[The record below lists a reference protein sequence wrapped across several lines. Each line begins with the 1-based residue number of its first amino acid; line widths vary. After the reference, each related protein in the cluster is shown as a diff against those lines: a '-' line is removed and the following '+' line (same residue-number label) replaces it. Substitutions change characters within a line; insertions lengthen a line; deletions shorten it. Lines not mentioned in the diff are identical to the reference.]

1 MNRSVSSFLPRTRAS
16 WLLSAAFASLFPL
29 SGSATDPVLQDFVFI
44 SDPQY
49 RWTEKSDSGEPESKE
64 ETERRSK
71 LFINRQALATM
82 EYRME
87 FGGLDNIPLFI
98 NGDIT
103 AFGHGDERKYM
114 YNHPFKDF
122 YRRNF
127 YVNLGNHDYQNNV
140 NDCANNGCAR
150 DMYKDMVGWA
160 RGYPTRA
167 FDHWTRDNGWEIHR
181 GSLAYSLVFGDIL
194 AIQLQNEPTYSVEF
208 ESARRTFI
216 INDSLGFLE
225 TELKWAREAGKDVI
239 LNMHK
244 PPFAHWQ
251 SPDNPRFRKLMKD
264 NEDLILGIFAGHL
277 HGSAGKYNAVGTIP
291 VYLSGAASRETFLTA
306 FYNPQDRE
314 LLVFKVTGNDWRNN
328 KKLVGRSKATSPRG
342 TSSRTPDGYAT
353 TRLIPPGDVATNAD
367 PHPLGPVQ

>member
-1 MNRSVSSFLPRTRAS
+1 MIRGVPLQSAHVRAY
-16 WLLSAAFASLFPL
+16 WLLSAAIACLLPFA
-29 SGSATDPVLQDFVFI
+29 GSAAAPVLQEFVFI
-44 SDPQY
+44 SDPQH
-49 RWTEKSDSGEPESKE
+49 RWTEKSDSGEPESNAEK
-64 ETERRSK
+64 ERRSK
-71 LFINRQALATM
+71 LFINRQGLATM

-87 FGGLDNIPLFI
+87 FGSLDTIPLFI

-103 AFGHGDERKYM
+103 AFGHGDERAYM
-114 YNHPFKDF
+114 YSHPFKQF

-150 DMYKDMVGWA
+150 DMYKDMAGWA
-160 RGYPTRA
+160 RSYPTRA
-167 FDHWTRDNGWEIHR
+167 FDHSVSDNGWETHR
-181 GSLAYSLVFGDIL
+181 GSLAYSLVLGDIL
-194 AIQLQNEPTYSVEF
+194 AIQLQNEPTYSVKF

-244 PPFAHWQ
+244 PPYANWQ
-251 SPDNPRFRKLMKD
+251 SPDNPRFRQLMKD

-277 HGSAGKYNAVGTIP
+277 HGTAGKYKTVGTIP

-328 KKLVGRSKATSPRG
+328 RKLVGRSKATSPRDA
-342 TSSRTPDGYAT
+342 SSRASDGYAI
-353 TRLIPPGDVATNAD
+353 TRLIPSGDVATNAD
-367 PHPLGPVQ
+367 PHPLAPVE